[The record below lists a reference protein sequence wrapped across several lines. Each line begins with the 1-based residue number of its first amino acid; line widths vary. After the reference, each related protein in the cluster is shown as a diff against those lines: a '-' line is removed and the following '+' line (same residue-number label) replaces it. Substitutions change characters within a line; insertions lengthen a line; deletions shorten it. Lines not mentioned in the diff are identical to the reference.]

1 MPNINNYS
9 VSVVKFTVPE
19 ATTVSGTQASA
30 LLTIIPN
37 SGYTATSSDFSL
49 SGGYSDAAVDTVVF
63 SQAGLNVSCLVTFAV
78 GFVMPSDNYEIGLCV
93 TGDAAVLS
101 IALSVIINA
110 SVAGNITGNGSEVN
124 TITGVVGSLGNT
136 TTVFARTYTADSGF
150 QLEPSASLVIGN
162 QSNYN
167 LIQAPTYNVNNNL
180 TSITYT
186 VNYTFPNF
194 NVSGDSWDFVINSIA
209 ERLPEPVE
217 VTSYSLLPEIVSG
230 EGVNINWNVFG
241 EPGAT
246 YSASM
251 TDGVTTVTIATG
263 SVIGASGSTGQLIKF
278 PEYTSVG
285 VKTWVI
291 TLTGDLSVPFGSLNP
306 VSVNQYGD
314 VDITVT
320 ASSTDGVVGFIPFTE
335 TLPALQNYLD
345 PATGVSTVSNS
356 IVWRLFAPIGST
368 ITPLGLPTYFNLD
381 KNIDLNALVNGS
393 VTNSPTLDVDSITV
407 NGATGFDT
415 SSLAIGDRFNV
426 NPTPTTLGQAP
437 FEYVIT
443 AINSATNISVSPN
456 ITILNDSAIEFYKT
470 NGNVVDIQNAFF
482 DVIDEQ
488 TIDLNFDFVVNR
500 TGDLDVSF
508 ILDLDSVV
516 STAAVQVPALCDT
529 ASTSGNT
536 GIFDSFVDLD
546 PAGGVIAFLFN
557 GQGAPDKME
566 IIHGSASGFK
576 KTTSSMALNGNY
588 GPFDNTFGTEPSN
601 TLPTTV
607 AQAVAVNQFIGGS
620 SGVVPTKQPEFNADT
635 GLTISSMVRGAIT
648 YQQIVWW
655 QYTPNDAAEFSTAT
669 IRITGGASTSWDA
682 FRVCTF
688 V

>member
-37 SGYTATSSDFSL
+37 SGYTATASDFSL

-63 SQAGLNVSCLVTFAV
+63 SQAGLNVSCLVTFAA

-101 IALSVIINA
+101 IALSVIVNA
-110 SVAGNITGNGSEVN
+110 SVAGNITGDGSEVN
-124 TITGVVGSLGNT
+124 TVYGVTGSLGNT

-209 ERLPEPVE
+209 ERLPEPVK
-217 VTSYSLLPEIVSG
+217 VTSYSLLPEIVSSRG
-230 EGVNINWNVFG
+230 ENINWNVFG
-241 EPGAT
+241 ESGAT
-246 YSASM
+246 YSVSM
-251 TDGVTTVTIATG
+251 TDGITVVPIATS
-263 SVIGASGSTGQLIKF
+263 SVIGTGGSTGELIQF
-278 PEYTSVG
+278 PEYTG
-285 VKTWVI
+285 TGLNTWVI
-291 TLTGDLSVPFGSLNP
+291 TLTGDLAVPFFSLNP
-306 VSVNQYGD
+306 VSVNQYSD
-314 VDITVT
+314 VDITIT
-320 ASSTDGVVGFIPFTE
+320 ASSLSGVTGFIPFPQI
-335 TLPALQNYLD
+335 LPALQNYID
-345 PATGVSTVSNS
+345 PATGLSNVRSS
-356 IVWRLFAPIGST
+356 ITWRLFAPAGENLSVLALPVAEELDSNIQ
-368 ITPLGLPTYFNLD
+368 LG
-381 KNIDLNALVNGS
+381 AEVNGS
-393 VTNSPTLDVDSITV
+393 VTNSPTVELDNITV
-407 NGATGFDT
+407 GGFSGFNT
-415 SSLAIGDRFNV
+415 SSLSIGDRFTAYPSQV
-426 NPTPTTLGQAP
+426 TIGQAP
-437 FEYVIT
+437 FEYIIT

-456 ITILNDSAIEFYKT
+456 ITILDNSDITFFRT
-470 NGNVVDIQNAFF
+470 NGNVVDIQDAFF
-482 DVIDEQ
+482 EVIDDQ
-488 TIDLNFDFVVNR
+488 TIDLNFDFVINR
-500 TGDLDVSF
+500 TGDLSKIF
-508 ILDLDSVV
+508 SLDLDTVV
-516 STAAVQVPALCDT
+516 SSATIPVPALCDT
-529 ASTSGNT
+529 AATSGNT
-536 GIFDSFVDLD
+536 GIFDSFVNLN

-557 GQGAPDKME
+557 GQGVPDKME

-601 TLPTTV
+601 TLPTTI
-607 AQAVAVNQFIGGS
+607 AQAVAVNQFIGTS
-620 SGVVPTKQPEFNADT
+620 SGFVPTKQAEFNADT

-669 IRITGGASTSWDA
+669 IRITGGASTSWNA

>member
-37 SGYTATSSDFSL
+37 SGYTATASDFSL

-101 IALSVIINA
+101 IALSVIVNA
-110 SVAGNITGNGSEVN
+110 SVAGNITGDGSEVN
-124 TITGVVGSLGNT
+124 TIYGVVGSLGDT
-136 TTVFARTYTADSGF
+136 TTVFVRTYTADSGF

-217 VTSYSLLPEIVSG
+217 VTSYSLLPEIVSSRG
-230 EGVNINWNVFG
+230 ENINWNVFG

-251 TDGVTTVTIATG
+251 TDGVTVVSIATG
-263 SVIGASGSTGQLIKF
+263 SVIGTSGSTGELIQF
-278 PEYTSVG
+278 PEYTG
-285 VKTWVI
+285 TGLNTWVI
-291 TLTGDLSVPFGSLNP
+291 TLTGDLAVPFFSLNP
-306 VSVNQYGD
+306 TSVNQYSD
-314 VDITVT
+314 VDVTIT
-320 ASSTDGVVGFIPFTE
+320 ASSLSGVTGFIPFPQV
-335 TLPALQNYLD
+335 LPALQNYID
-345 PATGVSTVSNS
+345 PATGLSNVRSS
-356 IVWRLFAPIGST
+356 ITWRLFAPAGENLSVLELPVAEELDSNIQ
-368 ITPLGLPTYFNLD
+368 LG
-381 KNIDLNALVNGS
+381 AEVNGS
-393 VTNSPTLDVDSITV
+393 VTNSPTIELDNITV
-407 NGATGFDT
+407 GGFSGFDT
-415 SSLAIGDRFNV
+415 SSLSIGDRFTAS
-426 NPTPTTLGQAP
+426 PSQTTIGQAP
-437 FEYVIT
+437 FEYIIT
-443 AINSATNISVSPN
+443 AINSTTNISVSPN
-456 ITILNDSAIEFYKT
+456 ITILDDSDIEFFRT

-482 DVIDEQ
+482 EVIDDQ
-488 TIDLNFDFVVNR
+488 TIDLNFDFVINR
-500 TGDLDVSF
+500 TGDLSKIF
-508 ILDLDSVV
+508 SLDLDTVV
-516 STAAVQVPALCDT
+516 SSATIPVPALCDT
-529 ASTSGNT
+529 AATSGNE
-536 GIFDSFVDLD
+536 GIYDTFVDLD
-546 PAGGVIAFLFN
+546 PSGGVIAYLFN
-557 GQGAPDKME
+557 GQNAPDKME

-601 TLPTTV
+601 TLPTTI
-607 AQAVAVNQFIGGS
+607 AQAVAVDQFIGTS
-620 SGVVPTKQPEFNADT
+620 SGTVPTKQAEFNADT
-635 GLTISSMVRGAIT
+635 GLTISSMVRNAIT

-655 QYTPNDAAEFSTAT
+655 QYTPDDAAQFSTAT

>member
-9 VSVVKFTVPE
+9 VSVVKFNVPE

-37 SGYTATSSDFSL
+37 SGYTATASDFSL

-101 IALSVIINA
+101 IALSVIVNA
-110 SVAGNITGNGSEVN
+110 SVAGNITGDGSEVN
-124 TITGVVGSLGNT
+124 TIYGVTGSLGDT

-150 QLEPSASLVIGN
+150 QLNPSASLVIGN

-167 LIQAPTYNVNNNL
+167 LIQTPTYNVNNNL

-194 NVSGDSWDFVINSIA
+194 NASGDSWNFTINSVA

-230 EGVNINWNVFG
+230 EGVNINWDVFG

-251 TDGVTTVTIATG
+251 TDGVTVVPIATG
-263 SVIGASGSTGQLIKF
+263 AVIGASGSTGQLIKF
-278 PEYTSVG
+278 PEYTGIG
-285 VKTWVI
+285 VNTWVI

-320 ASSTDGVVGFIPFTE
+320 AYSTDGVVGFIPFTE

-345 PATGVSTVSNS
+345 PVTSVSTVSNS
-356 IVWRLFAPIGST
+356 ITWRLFAPVGST

-407 NGATGFDT
+407 NGVTGFDT
-415 SSLAIGDRFNV
+415 SSLAVGDRFNA

-443 AINSATNISVSPN
+443 AINSTTNISVSPN
-456 ITILNDSAIEFYKT
+456 ITILDDSDIAFFRT
-470 NGNVVDIQNAFF
+470 NGNVVDIQNASFN
-482 DVIDEQ
+482 VIDDQ
-488 TIDLNFDFVVNR
+488 TIDLNFDFVINR
-500 TGDLDVSF
+500 TGDLSKIF
-508 ILDLDSVV
+508 SLDLDTVV
-516 STAAVQVPALCDT
+516 STAVLPVPAACDNAA
-529 ASTSGNT
+529 ASGAS

-546 PAGGVIAFLFN
+546 PTGGVIAFLFN
-557 GQGAPDKME
+557 AQNVPDKME
-566 IIHGSASGFK
+566 IIHGNASGFK
-576 KTTSSMALNGNY
+576 KATSSMLVNNNY

-601 TLPTTV
+601 TLPTSEQV
-607 AQAVAVNQFIGGS
+607 FAVDQFIGNFKGTI
-620 SGVVPTKQPEFNADT
+620 PTKQAEFNADT
-635 GLTISSMVRGAIT
+635 GLTISSMTRGAIT

-655 QYTPNDAAEFSTAT
+655 NYTAADYAENTTAT
-669 IRITGGASTSWDA
+669 IRVTGSPTTLWES

>member
-37 SGYTATSSDFSL
+37 PGYTATASDFSL

-101 IALSVIINA
+101 IALSVIVNA
-110 SVAGNITGNGSEVN
+110 SVAGNITGDGSEVN
-124 TITGVVGSLGNT
+124 TIYGVVGSLGDT
-136 TTVFARTYTADSGF
+136 TTVFVRTYTADSGF

-217 VTSYSLLPEIVSG
+217 VTSYSLLPEIVSSRG
-230 EGVNINWNVFG
+230 ENINWNVFG
-241 EPGAT
+241 ESGAT

-251 TDGVTTVTIATG
+251 TDGVTVVPIATG
-263 SVIGASGSTGQLIKF
+263 SVIGAGGSTGELIQF
-278 PEYTSVG
+278 PEYTG
-285 VKTWVI
+285 TGLNTWVI
-291 TLTGDLSVPFGSLNP
+291 TLTGDLAVPFFSLNP
-306 VSVNQYGD
+306 TSVNQYSD
-314 VDITVT
+314 VDVTIT
-320 ASSTDGVVGFIPFTE
+320 ASSLSGVTGFIPFPQV
-335 TLPALQNYLD
+335 LPALQNYID
-345 PATGVSTVSNS
+345 PATDLSNVRSS
-356 IVWRLFAPIGST
+356 ITWRLFAPAGENLSVLALPVAEELDSNIQ
-368 ITPLGLPTYFNLD
+368 LG
-381 KNIDLNALVNGS
+381 AEVNGS
-393 VTNSPTLDVDSITV
+393 VTNSPTIELDNITV
-407 NGATGFDT
+407 GGFSGFDT
-415 SSLAIGDRFNV
+415 SSLSIGDRFTAYPSQV
-426 NPTPTTLGQAP
+426 TIGQAP
-437 FEYVIT
+437 FEYIIT

-456 ITILNDSAIEFYKT
+456 ITILDDSDITFFRT
-470 NGNVVDIQNAFF
+470 NGNVVDIQDAFF
-482 DVIDEQ
+482 EVIDDQ
-488 TIDLNFDFVVNR
+488 TIDLNFDFVINR
-500 TGDLDVSF
+500 TGDLSKIF
-508 ILDLDSVV
+508 SLDLDTVV
-516 STAAVQVPALCDT
+516 SSATIPVPVLCDT
-529 ASTSGNT
+529 ASTSG
-536 GIFDSFVDLD
+536 GSEVFDRFVDLD
-546 PAGGVIAFLFN
+546 PSGGVIAFLFN
-557 GQGAPDKME
+557 AQGVADKME
-566 IIHGSASGFK
+566 IIHGNASGFK
-576 KTTSSMALNGNY
+576 QTTSSMALNGNY

-601 TLPTTV
+601 TLPSS
-607 AQAVAVNQFIGGS
+607 AQANAVDQFIGTSKGTI
-620 SGVVPTKQPEFNADT
+620 PTKQAEFNADT
-635 GLTISSMVRGAIT
+635 GLTISSMVRGGTT

-655 QYTPNDAAEFSTAT
+655 QYTPDDAAQFSTAT
-669 IRITGGASTSWDA
+669 VRVTGGGITSWDA

>member
-37 SGYTATSSDFSL
+37 SGYTATASDFSL

-101 IALSVIINA
+101 IALSVIVNA
-110 SVAGNITGNGSEVN
+110 SVAGNITGDGSEVN
-124 TITGVVGSLGNT
+124 TIYGVVGSLGDT
-136 TTVFARTYTADSGF
+136 TTVFVRTYTADSGF

-167 LIQAPTYNVNNNL
+167 LIQVPTYNVNNNL

-209 ERLPEPVE
+209 ERLPEPVK
-217 VTSYSLLPEIVSG
+217 VTSYSLLPEIVSSRG
-230 EGVNINWNVFG
+230 ENINWNVFG

-251 TDGVTTVTIATG
+251 TDGVTVVSIATG
-263 SVIGASGSTGQLIKF
+263 SVIGTSGSTDELIQF
-278 PEYTSVG
+278 PEYTG
-285 VKTWVI
+285 TGLNTWVI
-291 TLTGDLSVPFGSLNP
+291 TLTGDLAVPFFSLNP
-306 VSVNQYGD
+306 TSVNQYSD
-314 VDITVT
+314 VDVTIT
-320 ASSTDGVVGFIPFTE
+320 ASSLSGVTGFIPFPQV
-335 TLPALQNYLD
+335 LPALQNYID
-345 PATGVSTVSNS
+345 PATGLSNVRSS
-356 IVWRLFAPIGST
+356 ITWRLFAPAGENLSVLELPVAEELDSNIQ
-368 ITPLGLPTYFNLD
+368 LG
-381 KNIDLNALVNGS
+381 AEVNGS
-393 VTNSPTLDVDSITV
+393 VTNSPTIELDNITV
-407 NGATGFDT
+407 GGFSGFDT
-415 SSLAIGDRFNV
+415 SSLSIGDRFTAS
-426 NPTPTTLGQAP
+426 PSQTTIGQAP
-437 FEYVIT
+437 FEYIIT
-443 AINSATNISVSPN
+443 AINSTTNISVSPN
-456 ITILNDSAIEFYKT
+456 ITILDDSDIEFFRT

-482 DVIDEQ
+482 EVIDDQ
-488 TIDLNFDFVVNR
+488 TIDLNFDFVINR
-500 TGDLDVSF
+500 TGDLSKIF
-508 ILDLDSVV
+508 SLDLDAVV
-516 STAAVQVPALCDT
+516 SSATIPVPALCDT
-529 ASTSGNT
+529 AATSGNE
-536 GIFDSFVDLD
+536 GIYDTFVDLD
-546 PAGGVIAFLFN
+546 PSGGVIAYLFN

-601 TLPTTV
+601 TLPTTS
-607 AQAVAVNQFIGGS
+607 AQTLAVDQFIGTS
-620 SGVVPTKQPEFNADT
+620 SGTVPTKQAEFNADT
-635 GLTISSMVRGAIT
+635 GLTISSMVRNAIT

-655 QYTPNDAAEFSTAT
+655 QYTPDDAAQFSTAT
-669 IRITGGASTSWDA
+669 IRITGGTSTSWDA

>member
-19 ATTVSGTQASA
+19 ATAVSGTQASA

-37 SGYTATSSDFSL
+37 PGYTATASDFSL

-101 IALSVIINA
+101 IALTVIVNA
-110 SVAGNITGNGSEVN
+110 SVASNITGDGNEVN
-124 TITGVVGSLGNT
+124 TIYGVTGSLGDT
-136 TTVFARTYTADSGF
+136 TTVFARNYTADSGF

-167 LIQAPTYNVNNNL
+167 LIQTPTYNVNNNL

-194 NVSGDSWDFVINSIA
+194 NVSGDSWNFTINSVA

-217 VTSYSLLPEIVSG
+217 VTSYSLLPEIVSSRG
-230 EGVNINWNVFG
+230 ANINWNIFG

-251 TDGVTTVTIATG
+251 TDGVTVLPIATG
-263 SVIGASGSTGQLIKF
+263 SVIGSGGSTGELIQF
-278 PEYTSVG
+278 PEYTGVG
-285 VKTWVI
+285 LNTWTI
-291 TLTGDLSVPFGSLNP
+291 TLTGDLAVPFFSLNP
-306 VSVNQYGD
+306 VSVNQYSD
-314 VDITVT
+314 VDITIT
-320 ASSTDGVVGFIPFTE
+320 ASSLSGVTGFIPFPQV
-335 TLPALQNYLD
+335 LPALQNYVD
-345 PATGVSTVSNS
+345 PTTGLSNVRNS
-356 IVWRLFAPIGST
+356 ITWRLFAPVGETLST
-368 ITPLGLPTYFNLD
+368 LALPVAEELDNNIELG
-381 KNIDLNALVNGS
+381 AEVNGS
-393 VTNSPTLDVDSITV
+393 VTNSPTLELDNITV
-407 NGATGFDT
+407 GGFAGFDT
-415 SSLAIGDRFNV
+415 SSLSIGDRFTAY
-426 NPTPTTLGQAP
+426 PSLTTLGQAP
-437 FEYVIT
+437 FEYIIT
-443 AINSATNISVSPN
+443 AINSTTNISVSPN
-456 ITILNDSAIEFYKT
+456 ITILDDSDITFFRT
-470 NGNVVDIQNAFF
+470 NGNIVDIQNASFNI
-482 DVIDEQ
+482 IDDQ

-500 TGDLDVSF
+500 TGDLSKIF
-508 ILDLDSVV
+508 SLDLDTVV
-516 STAAVQVPALCDT
+516 STAVLPVPAACDT
-529 ASTSGNT
+529 AAASGTS
-536 GIFDSFVDLD
+536 GIFDSFVDLN

-557 GQGAPDKME
+557 AQGIPDKME
-566 IIHGSASGFK
+566 IIHGNASGFK
-576 KTTSSMALNGNY
+576 KATSSMLVNNNY

-601 TLPTTV
+601 TLPTSGQV
-607 AQAVAVNQFIGGS
+607 FAADQFIGQSKGTI
-620 SGVVPTKQPEFNADT
+620 PTKQAEFNADT
-635 GLTISSMVRGAIT
+635 SLTISSMTRGAVT

-655 QYTPNDAAEFSTAT
+655 NYTAADYAQNTTAT
-669 IRITGGASTSWDA
+669 IRVTGSPDTEWES